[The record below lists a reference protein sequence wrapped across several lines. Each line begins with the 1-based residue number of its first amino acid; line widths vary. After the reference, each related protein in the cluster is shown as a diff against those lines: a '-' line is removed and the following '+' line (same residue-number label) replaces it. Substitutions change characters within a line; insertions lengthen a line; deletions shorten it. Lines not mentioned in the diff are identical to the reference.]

1 LADIFISYSKQDQ
14 DDARLLAAF
23 LEAEGYSVWWDAGL
37 HSGDNF
43 RKVIMTELGRAR
55 AVIAIWTE
63 NSVHSDWVASEA
75 GRAHADRKL
84 IPVKARGVPYRDIPP
99 PFDAMHIENLD
110 SRDKILGAVVAQ
122 LAKPEVQT
130 STLQRVSKVAR
141 YELLSWFGIA
151 GAALT
156 LVTNMKGVLTLARW
170 VAQLFDS
177 WTRILSFVW
186 RHVFFFLPKIDAI
199 DSLLLTFLSFAAVN
213 VIMSSTRIA
222 PELARRHSRKS
233 LIAAICLI
241 VGIFWI
247 GWQRLLGR
255 LDMGDYGYYYSL
267 IETLIDMLVAFQIS
281 DVGYI
286 PVPKT
291 WVVYAFI
298 FLLFYVLPLLPFA
311 VAFAVAHRWF
321 DFRVNTSV
329 LAGRLWR
336 IVAGV
341 VLLVVLNLVSRL
353 IEQHAWLQL

>member
-55 AVIAIWTE
+55 AVIAVWTE
-63 NSVHSDWVASEA
+63 NSIHSDWVASEA
-75 GRAHADRKL
+75 DRAHADRKL
-84 IPVKARGVPYRDIPP
+84 IPVKARGVSYRDIPP
-99 PFDAMHIENLD
+99 PFDNMHIENLD
-110 SRDKILGAVVAQ
+110 DREKILGAVVAQ
-122 LAKPEVQT
+122 LAKPEAQP
-130 STLQRVSKVAR
+130 STLQRVSKIAR

-156 LVTNMKGVLTLARW
+156 LVTNMKGLLTLARW

-177 WTRILSFVW
+177 WTRILNFVW

-213 VIMSSTRIA
+213 VIMSSTRLA
-222 PELARRHSRKS
+222 PADVRRHSRTS

-247 GWQRLLGR
+247 GWQRILGG
-255 LDMGDYGYYYSL
+255 LNMGIYGYYYSL
-267 IETLIDMLVAFQIS
+267 IE
-281 DVGYI
+281 G
-286 PVPKT
+286 
-291 WVVYAFI
+291 
-298 FLLFYVLPLLPFA
+298 
-311 VAFAVAHRWF
+311 
-321 DFRVNTSV
+321 
-329 LAGRLWR
+329 
-336 IVAGV
+336 
-341 VLLVVLNLVSRL
+341 
-353 IEQHAWLQL
+353 